1 MSLNIRQIRYFV
13 AAAEAGKI
21 VAAASAVGI
30 SPSAITE
37 AIQDLEESVGTRLV
51 TRHRS
56 GIKVTY
62 DGYVFLQHCR
72 NVLSALSAAT
82 VAVGANRKRVEGELT
97 IGVTI
102 TVAGYFLAAPL
113 ARFRRSF
120 PDVKVSVRELDRSVI
135 EKQLV
140 AGQLG
145 LGILLVSNLKHVEE
159 LATETLAKSR
169 RRLWTATNHS
179 LLGKGK
185 VTLRDVAKE
194 PYIQLTIDEAAKT
207 TLSYWSKHKLA
218 PQRGVPHG
226 FGGGGAQ
233 PGGDRRRRHHPVRHG
248 LPPVVAGR
256 RQAGIARDQPAGPD
270 HGCRPRLVQE
280 RRAAGAGARFHR
292 VLPDGVP
299 VGEPEVDD
307 PVASGTTTRVG
318 THKLN
323 EKLG

>member
-1 MSLNIRQIRYFV
+1 MSVNIRQIRYFV

-51 TRHRS
+51 TRHRG

-135 EKQLV
+135 EKQL
-140 AGQLG
+140 ASGQLG

-169 RRLWTATNHS
+169 RRLWTSTNHP
-179 LLGKGK
+179 LLNKG
-185 VTLRDVAKE
+185 TLRDIARE

-218 PQRGVPHG
+218 PNVVFRTDSVE
-226 FGGGGAQ
+226 A
-233 PGGDRRRRHHPVRHG
+233 VRS
-248 LPPVVAGR
+248 LVAT
-256 RQAGIARDQPAGPD
+256 
-270 HGCRPRLVQE
+270 
-280 RRAAGAGARFHR
+280 GAGVTILSDMVYRPWSLEGDKLESREISQQIPTMDVGLAWSKSAELPAPARAFIEFCR
-292 VLPDGVP
+292 MEFL
-299 VGEPEVDD
+299 
-307 PVASGTTTRVG
+307 SGNPRSMT
-318 THKLN
+318 L
-323 EKLG
+323 

>member
-1 MSLNIRQIRYFV
+1 MSFNIRQIRYFV

-37 AIQDLEESVGTRLV
+37 AIQDLEETVGTRLV
-51 TRHRS
+51 TRHRG

-97 IGVTI
+97 VGVTI

-120 PDVKVSVRELDRSVI
+120 PDVKVSVRELDRNVI

-140 AGQLG
+140 NGQLG
-145 LGILLVSNLKHVEE
+145 LGILLVSNLKHVRE

-169 RRLWTATNHS
+169 RRLWTSTNHP
-179 LLGKGK
+179 LLTKPK

-207 TLSYWSKHKLA
+207 TLTYWSKHNLA
-218 PQRGVPHG
+218 PDVVFRTDSVE
-226 FGGGGAQ
+226 A
-233 PGGDRRRRHHPVRHG
+233 VRS
-248 LPPVVAGR
+248 LVAT
-256 RQAGIARDQPAGPD
+256 
-270 HGCRPRLVQE
+270 
-280 RRAAGAGARFHR
+280 GAGVTILSDMVYRPWSLEGDKLESREVSAQIPTMDVGLAWSKSAELSSPARAFIEFCR
-292 VLPDGVP
+292 MEFL
-299 VGEPEVDD
+299 
-307 PVASGTTTRVG
+307 SGNPRSMT
-318 THKLN
+318 L
-323 EKLG
+323 

>member
-1 MSLNIRQIRYFV
+1 MSFNIRQIRYFV

-37 AIQDLEESVGTRLV
+37 AIQDLEETVGTRLV
-51 TRHRS
+51 TRHRG

-82 VAVGANRKRVEGELT
+82 FAVGAHRKRVEGELT

-120 PDVKVSVRELDRSVI
+120 PDVTVSVRELDRSVI

-140 AGQLG
+140 SRQLG
-145 LGILLVSNLKHVEE
+145 LGILLVSNLKHVDE

-169 RRLWTATNHS
+169 RRLWTSTNHP
-179 LLGKGK
+179 LLAKQK
-185 VTLRDVAKE
+185 VTLRDIAKE

-207 TLSYWSKHKLA
+207 TLSYWSKHNLA
-218 PQRGVPHG
+218 PNVVFRTDSVEAVRSLVATGAGVTILSDMVYRPWSLEG
-226 FGGGGAQ
+226 DKLESREVTAQ
-233 PGGDRRRRHHPVRHG
+233 IPTMDVG
-248 LPPVVAGR
+248 LAWSKS
-256 RQAGIARDQPAGPD
+256 ADQPAPARAFIEF
-270 HGCRPRLVQE
+270 CRMEFL
-280 RRAAGAGARFHR
+280 
-292 VLPDGVP
+292 
-299 VGEPEVDD
+299 
-307 PVASGTTTRVG
+307 SGNPKSMT
-318 THKLN
+318 L
-323 EKLG
+323 

>member
-1 MSLNIRQIRYFV
+1 LSFNIRQIRYFV

-21 VAAASAVGI
+21 IAAASAVGI

-37 AIQDLEESVGTRLV
+37 AIQDLEETVGTRLV
-51 TRHRS
+51 TRHRG

-135 EKQLV
+135 EKQLA

-169 RRLWTATNHS
+169 RRLWTSTNHP
-179 LLGKGK
+179 LLAKPK
-185 VTLRDVAKE
+185 VTLRDIAKE

-207 TLSYWSKHKLA
+207 TLSYWSRNKLA
-218 PQRGVPHG
+218 PDIVFRTDSVEAVRSLVATGAGVTILSDMVYRPWSLEG
-226 FGGGGAQ
+226 DKLESREVGAQ
-233 PGGDRRRRHHPVRHG
+233 IPTMDVG
-248 LPPVVAGR
+248 LAWSKNAELPAP
-256 RQAGIARDQPAGPD
+256 ARAFIEF
-270 HGCRPRLVQE
+270 CRMEFL
-280 RRAAGAGARFHR
+280 
-292 VLPDGVP
+292 
-299 VGEPEVDD
+299 
-307 PVASGTTTRVG
+307 SGNPKSMT
-318 THKLN
+318 L
-323 EKLG
+323 

>member
-1 MSLNIRQIRYFV
+1 MSFNIRQIRYFV

-37 AIQDLEESVGTRLV
+37 AIQDLEETVGTRLV
-51 TRHRS
+51 TRHRG

-82 VAVGANRKRVEGELT
+82 FAVGAHRKRVEGELT

-120 PDVKVSVRELDRSVI
+120 PEVTVSVRELDRNVI

-140 AGQLG
+140 NGQLG
-145 LGILLVSNLKHVEE
+145 LGILLVSNLKHVQE

-169 RRLWTATNHS
+169 RRLWTSTNHP
-179 LLGKGK
+179 LLSKPK
-185 VTLRDVAKE
+185 VTLRDIARE

-207 TLSYWSKHKLA
+207 TLAYWSKHNVA
-218 PQRGVPHG
+218 PNVVFRTDSVE
-226 FGGGGAQ
+226 A
-233 PGGDRRRRHHPVRHG
+233 VRS
-248 LPPVVAGR
+248 LVAT
-256 RQAGIARDQPAGPD
+256 
-270 HGCRPRLVQE
+270 
-280 RRAAGAGARFHR
+280 GAGVTILSDMVYRPWSLEGDKLESREVSAQIPTMDVGLAWSKNAELSAPARAFIEFCR
-292 VLPDGVP
+292 MEFL
-299 VGEPEVDD
+299 
-307 PVASGTTTRVG
+307 SGNP
-318 THKLN
+318 KSMNL
-323 EKLG
+323 

>member
-1 MSLNIRQIRYFV
+1 
-13 AAAEAGKI
+13 
-21 VAAASAVGI
+21 
-30 SPSAITE
+30 
-37 AIQDLEESVGTRLV
+37 
-51 TRHRS
+51 
-56 GIKVTY
+56 VTY

-120 PDVKVSVRELDRSVI
+120 PDVAVSVRELDRSVI

-140 AGQLG
+140 TGQLG

-218 PQRGVPHG
+218 PNVVFHTDSVE
-226 FGGGGAQ
+226 A
-233 PGGDRRRRHHPVRHG
+233 VRS
-248 LPPVVAGR
+248 LVAT
-256 RQAGIARDQPAGPD
+256 
-270 HGCRPRLVQE
+270 
-280 RRAAGAGARFHR
+280 GAGVTILSDMVYRPWSLEGDKLESREISQQIPTMDVGLAWSKSAELAAPARAFIEFCR
-292 VLPDGVP
+292 MEFL
-299 VGEPEVDD
+299 
-307 PVASGTTTRVG
+307 SGNPRSMT
-318 THKLN
+318 L
-323 EKLG
+323 